1 MADVTDLKGRGE
13 LRDQPRRRGSRTS
26 SAAPGGIRSFVARR
40 LTLGLVQTVAVVL
53 LVFTLTEALPGD
65 AAVALAGDQPDPAR
79 IAAIREA
86 MDLDQPAHE
95 RLLSWAAGLS
105 HGDFGTSLTSGRPVA
120 DYITDGFGPS
130 LLLAALTVALLVP
143 LGFGLGV
150 LAAHHEGRLIDRLIS
165 SVTLAVYAVPE
176 FALGVLLVTVVALKL
191 AWLPP
196 TAVGYGTDLLG
207 HPAVLVLPVLVLLSR
222 PVCSLSRLVRAGMVD
237 ALASPYTAHARRY
250 GVPGARVRY
259 AHALPNALAPAA
271 QQLARTVDWL
281 LCGVIVVEALFV
293 IPGLGTVLLNAV
305 AERDV
310 PVVQGL
316 AVVFGVLTVVLNLGA
331 DLVAYRLTPRAG
343 VAA

>member
-1 MADVTDLKGRGE
+1 MSGLCS
-13 LRDQPRRRGSRTS
+13 L
-26 SAAPGGIRSFVARR
+26 VARR
-40 LTLGLVQTVAVVL
+40 LLLGAVQTMAVVL
-53 LVFTLTEALPGD
+53 LVFALTEALPGD

-86 MDLDQPAHE
+86 MHLDRPAHE
-95 RLLSWAAGLS
+95 RLADWATGLF
-105 HGDFGTSLTSGRPVA
+105 HGDLGTSLTSGRPVGGYLA
-120 DYITDGFGPS
+120 EGFGPT
-130 LLLAALTVALLVP
+130 LLLATLTVALLVP
-143 LGFGLGV
+143 IGFGLGM
-150 LAAHHEGRLIDRLIS
+150 LAARHEGRPADRLIS

-176 FALGVLLVTVVALKL
+176 FALGMLLVTVLALRPGG
-191 AWLPP
+191 LPP

-222 PVCSLSRLVRAGMVD
+222 PVCSLSRLVRAGLID
-237 ALASPYTAHARRY
+237 ALASPYVAQARRY
-250 GVPGARVRY
+250 GVSGARVHC
-259 AHALPNALAPAA
+259 AHALPGALVPAV
-271 QQLARTVDWL
+271 QQLARTLDWL
-281 LCGVIVVEALFV
+281 LCGVVVVEALFV

-331 DLVAYRLTPRAG
+331 DLVAHRLAPRAG